1 MIDFRREEGQATAEY
16 ALVLV
21 AAGVIALALILWASN
36 SDVLPGFFETVV
48 RKVASFVDR
57 V

>member
-1 MIDFRREEGQATAEY
+1 MIDLSREDGQATAEY

-21 AAGVIALALILWASN
+21 AAGVIALALILWAAN
-36 SDVLPGFFETVV
+36 SDVLPGFFESVI
-48 RKVASFVDR
+48 RKVASFADR

>member
-1 MIDFRREEGQATAEY
+1 MIDLSREEGQATAEY

-21 AAGVIALALILWASN
+21 AAGVIALALIMWASS
-36 SDVLPGFFETVV
+36 SDVLPGFFESVV